1 MSKLGEKEKLKI
13 RRALLLFSDTEKM
26 PSHFIKYIEDD
37 DIYEFRVSYGNNEF
51 RIFFIYDGDKLVIL
65 FNAFKKKTQKTPQK
79 EIAKAKRLKKN
90 IMTTKMKT
98 YNVSEELNQTFGAL
112 GTESRRRAEEQAW
125 EEYNA
130 QILLDARKESGLTQS
145 ELAEKIGADKS
156 YISRVE
162 RGLTVLS
169 ISTFYRMVSAM
180 GLSVELK

>member
-1 MSKLGEKEKLKI
+1 
-13 RRALLLFSDTEKM
+13 
-26 PSHFIKYIEDD
+26 
-37 DIYEFRVSYGNNEF
+37 
-51 RIFFIYDGDKLVIL
+51 
-65 FNAFKKKTQKTPQK
+65 
-79 EIAKAKRLKKN
+79 
-90 IMTTKMKT
+90 MKT
-98 YNVSEELNQTFGAL
+98 YNVSEELNQTFGAP
-112 GTESRRRAEEQAW
+112 GTVSRRRAEEQAW

-162 RGLTVLS
+162 RGLTVPS